1 MDKAANFSVT
11 GSDFKVQVSADIHF
25 PALKKNTQAANT
37 HHNWRPLHSIHL
49 SLNQN
54 KVNQDVLSQWKDGC

>member
-25 PALKKNTQAANT
+25 PALKKNTAPITTGAPYILYT
-37 HHNWRPLHSIHL
+37 P
-49 SLNQN
+49 
-54 KVNQDVLSQWKDGC
+54 VSQSE

>member
-11 GSDFKVQVSADIHF
+11 GSDFKVQVSADRHF
-25 PALKKNTQAANT
+25 PALKKNTAPITTGAPYILYT
-37 HHNWRPLHSIHL
+37 LL